1 MIRLRLK
8 TETNAFV
15 PAINEEET
23 FLLTFFE
30 KKQPWWNFYAAV
42 AENRER
48 NCRVSTSFSNR
59 HGLYILIFTFYCSND
74 LSTGRSTC
82 LRIACTRIIL
92 VSNNFNFLTHVTG
105 KWSMRRMISSRVVKR
120 WKLNEILSNIDQVS
134 LNYFSMECEETMY

>member
-1 MIRLRLK
+1 MIRWLRLK
-8 TETNAFV
+8 TEANAFV

-30 KKQPWWNFYAAV
+30 KEQPRWNFYAAV

-48 NCRVSTSFSNR
+48 NCRVSTNFSNR
-59 HGLYILIFTFYCSND
+59 HGLYILIFSFYCFND

-92 VSNNFNFLTHVTG
+92 VSNNLIFRHTLRESDRCVQWYLLG
-105 KWSMRRMISSRVVKR
+105 SLKIKR
-120 WKLNEILSNIDQVS
+120 AEILSNIDQMS
-134 LNYFSMECEETMY
+134 LNYFPMECEETMY

>member
-92 VSNNFNFLTHVTG
+92 VSNNLIFWHTLRESDRCVE
-105 KWSMRRMISSRVVKR
+105 WSSRVVKR